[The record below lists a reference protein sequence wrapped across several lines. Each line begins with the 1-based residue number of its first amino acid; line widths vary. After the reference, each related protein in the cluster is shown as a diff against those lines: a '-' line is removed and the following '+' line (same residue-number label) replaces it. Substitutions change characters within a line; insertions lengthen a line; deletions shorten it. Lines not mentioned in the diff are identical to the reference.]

1 VREKRV
7 RECIQNISILSFL
20 SKTSR
25 EMQKS
30 TQNPFASLF
39 RQSVGMTPQKF
50 VLRQGVG
57 HARKLLER
65 SILPLIDIAIRCS
78 FQDQIQLTTTF
89 GRYGDTLLEETSAI
103 LGSYC

>member
-1 VREKRV
+1 MYPEHLDT
-7 RECIQNISILSFL
+7 QLSFEDL
-20 SKTSR
+20 AR
-25 EMQKS
+25 NAEINP
-30 TQNPFASLF
+30 NPFASLF